1 MKKEILMKK
10 YIVLFI
16 GLAFALGLASFGLAQ
31 TQTKPEPQAQKVFT
45 GTVDKVT
52 PADPAK
58 ATKPEIVVVGQ
69 GNKSMTFVITD
80 TCTLNDAKGGTI
92 TLDKITKGLGV
103 GVTYT
108 TNAQGVNEATSIKL
122 LK

>member
-1 MKKEILMKK
+1 MKKCTA
-10 YIVLFI
+10 LFI
-16 GLAFALGLASFGLAQ
+16 GLAFAFGLASFGLAQ
-31 TQTKPEPQAQKVFT
+31 TQAKPKPPAQKVYT

-69 GNKSMTFVITD
+69 SNWSMTFVITD
-80 TCTLNDAKGGTI
+80 TCTLKDAKGGTI

-103 GVTYT
+103 RVTYT
-108 TNAQGVNEATSIKL
+108 TNAQGANEATSIKL

>member
-1 MKKEILMKK
+1 MKNLMVRTHTFTMLTSRLVVM
-10 YIVLFI
+10 VLF
-16 GLAFALGLASFGLAQ
+16 AALLSAAPFHAKLAQ
-31 TQTKPEPQAQKVFT
+31 NVFT

-69 GNKSMTFVITD
+69 ENKSMTFVITD

-108 TNAQGVNEATSIKL
+108 TNAQGVNEAASIKL